1 MFRDRLWIA
10 PLLLLFCASSLL
22 AKSHTPKLNTR
33 HDIKEYVEDAAKV
46 VKKSGAAAACD
57 TFKGPDWMAGDYYV
71 FIDDPETNKILCHPT
86 ASMVGKSNAD
96 IVDARGKKVGL
107 DLMEASKKHGGGW
120 TEYVWP
126 RPGTDKPVPKSTY
139 TMRVKGPDKKW
150 YVVGAGGYEVK

>member
-1 MFRDRLWIA
+1 MSKRLILGTLLIA
-10 PLLLLFCASSLL
+10 FVASTVI
-22 AKSHTPKLNTR
+22 AKSHLPKKNTR

-46 VKKSGAAAACD
+46 VKKSGAAACD

-71 FIDDPETNKILCHPT
+71 FIDDPDTNKILCHPN
-86 ASMVGKSNAD
+86 AAMVGKDNAD
-96 IVDARGKKVGL
+96 IIDANGKKVGT
-107 DLMEASKKHGGGW
+107 DLMAAAKKKGGGW

-126 RPGTDKPVPKSTY
+126 RPGTEKPVPKSTY